1 MEPAMSDAI
10 LVFTFSPVQSYIAE
24 ARRAADLFTG
34 SRILVLLARA
44 SAEAIIRAGGT
55 MIYPASLTG
64 DVPNKLLAS
73 VPWEQA
79 ESVAELAKNALI
91 TKWKEIAQEA
101 LIQLEGKSPAPDA
114 EWHEIWNRQVDR
126 QWEIHWAAAALENQT
141 YPQAFD
147 AANRA
152 LESAKRLR
160 AFEPSEEDGVK
171 DTLSGRRSALRN
183 KELSA
188 KDYWT
193 RIADQVVSA
202 RLRPKGRE
210 RLDAIGAI
218 KRFCALANTPFPS
231 TSTVASADF
240 LERIRNNSGVNP
252 VLHTYVQR
260 LDGLGCFRVRQDPV
274 WPFDGDLLYQE
285 TLTFDTLKD
294 DYRLTNVTDA
304 QLLSCQS
311 ACRDVYQA
319 AGGDQP
325 TKYYALIVFDGDNMG
340 KRVSAC
346 PTVDDS
352 RNFSQTL
359 DLFSSRVQQMSAPGN
374 PDQASVIYNGG
385 DDVMAMVPLS
395 RAIPFALKLADAFYQ
410 CTGNSGSAGI
420 VVAHHTYP
428 LSAVLR
434 TAHDAE
440 FLAKEVPDKN
450 AVCVQVLKRSG
461 ETLTVS
467 GHWADL
473 MPVFENIVNHLKTKA
488 LSSKFAYEVE
498 AEARTVT
505 AIPDPQAW
513 DAMLRRLINRHR
525 TNQLANPASVA
536 QELTQ
541 WAQNLENTQPAA
553 GLHQLGQWLLLA
565 RFIAMGGGE

>member
-1 MEPAMSDAI
+1 MSDAI

>member
-1 MEPAMSDAI
+1 MESAMSDAI

-44 SAEAIIRAGGT
+44 SAEAIINAGGT

-91 TKWKEIAQEA
+91 AKWKEIAREA
-101 LIQLEGKSPAPDA
+101 LNQLRGKTPTPDE
-114 EWHEIWNRQVDR
+114 EWHKIWNRQVDH

-183 KELSA
+183 NKPSA

-193 RIADQVVSA
+193 QIARQVVSA
-202 RLRPKGRE
+202 RLRPEGRE

-240 LERIRNNSGVNP
+240 LERIRNNPRVNP
-252 VLHTYVQR
+252 VLHTYVQK
-260 LDGLGCFRVRQDPV
+260 LDDLGCFRVRQDPV

-461 ETLTVS
+461 EALTVC

-473 MPVFENIVNHLKTKA
+473 MPVFENIVNYLKTKA
-488 LSSKFAYEVE
+488 LSSKFAYEME